1 MIAYKQ
7 INKIITALMAFAVC
21 LCLAAA
27 AFPAD
32 FAETMGRA
40 GNGGSIA
47 DTGITMEYETKLF
60 DTENPVRVNI
70 IMEGTQWEEMLKQ
83 AAEEQY
89 YPCDVE
95 IEGETFH
102 NVGIRPKG
110 NTSLTS
116 IASNPDTD
124 RFSLKLEFDRYVDGQ
139 SCFGLDKLIL
149 NNNYA
154 DATNMKEA
162 LIYDMYQYIG
172 ADASLYNYAELYV
185 NGEYWG
191 LYLALEAVEDS
202 FLLRNYGVENGS
214 LYKPDNMEMGGSRA
228 PKDFEDVGEE
238 APPEEPGKEFP
249 PQPPEPGEREDF
261 REKEKGGGRPS
272 MGGNGANLN
281 YIDDDL
287 ESYSAIWEGEVTDT
301 SESDRRRVVEA
312 LKNISEGTNIEA
324 YMDIDNLLKYMAV
337 HVFSVNQDSL
347 SGNMAHNYY
356 LYESVGRLNILPWD
370 YNLALGGMGGMGG
383 GGDFPGDNTRG
394 QNSAADTVNSAID
407 NAFAG
412 TEFFDALMEN
422 EEYHARYYAY
432 LQQLTDEY
440 LLGDGFEEFYNRT
453 RSRIDSL
460 VETDPTAFY
469 TYEEYEAAAETLYE
483 VVKLRGQSIEG
494 QLNGTI
500 PSVESEQKNS
510 DALIDASHIDLSIM
524 GTMNTTGTMGGGGG
538 RRLGGFHRET
548 EAAKR

>member
-191 LYLALEAVEDS
+191 LYFALEAVEDS

-228 PKDFEDVGEE
+228 PKDFEDVDGEM
-238 APPEEPGKEFP
+238 PPEEPGKEFP
-249 PQPPEPGEREDF
+249 PQPPEAGERRDF
-261 REKEKGGGRPS
+261 REKEKGGGGPS

-301 SESDRRRVVEA
+301 SESDHRRVVEA

-356 LYESVGRLNILPWD
+356 LYESGGRLNILPWD

-383 GGDFPGDNTRG
+383 GGGFPGDNTRG

-538 RRLGGFHRET
+538 RRPGGFHREA